1 MKLGSGL
8 ARIGGTMSNGDEV
21 DRPGYGLVVGCEEL
35 ANGWH
40 VLEKNQQQTE
50 KSIK

>member
-1 MKLGSGL
+1 
-8 ARIGGTMSNGDEV
+8 MSNGDEV